1 MTAAALL
8 EVDGV
13 TVKYGALAAVSSVSL
28 ALERG
33 SALVVLGANGAGKSS
48 LARAICGLVPLAG
61 GTIRFDG
68 RDISGSPTNRVA
80 RLGVAY
86 VPERGNVFPTLS
98 VEDNMR
104 LACRN
109 VRRED
114 RSAAMDRAFTAF
126 PALAQRRRQVAASL
140 SGGERQ
146 MLALGRALALRP
158 SILIVDELS
167 LGLAPKVIEEVF
179 VRLEAIRDEVSI
191 ILIEQFV
198 HRALRFGDQCVIL
211 KRGGVV
217 WSGAAGDAHD
227 QVLSTYL
234 G

>member
-1 MTAAALL
+1 
-8 EVDGV
+8 
-13 TVKYGALAAVSSVSL
+13 
-28 ALERG
+28 
-33 SALVVLGANGAGKSS
+33 
-48 LARAICGLVPLAG
+48 
-61 GTIRFDG
+61 
-68 RDISGSPTNRVA
+68 
-80 RLGVAY
+80 
-86 VPERGNVFPTLS
+86 
-98 VEDNMR
+98 
-104 LACRN
+104 
-109 VRRED
+109 
-114 RSAAMDRAFTAF
+114 
-126 PALAQRRRQVAASL
+126 
-140 SGGERQ
+140 

>member
-1 MTAAALL
+1 VTAAALL